1 MKTSILRLATSLVL
15 VLALAV
21 AYSASYTDTAEAK
34 GPPNKEKGG
43 PIYSGT
49 KFAI

>member
-1 MKTSILRLATSLVL
+1 MKNTILRLTTSLIL

-43 PIYSGT
+43 PNL
-49 KFAI
+49 FWD

>member
-1 MKTSILRLATSLVL
+1 MKNTILRLADSLVL

-43 PIYSGT
+43 PNL
-49 KFAI
+49 FWD

>member
-1 MKTSILRLATSLVL
+1 MKTSSLRLAASMVL

-34 GPPNKEKGG
+34 GPPVEEKGG
-43 PIYSGT
+43 PNLFWY
-49 KFAI
+49 

>member
-1 MKTSILRLATSLVL
+1 MKSTILRLTASLIL
-15 VLALAV
+15 VLAFSV

-43 PIYSGT
+43 PNL
-49 KFAI
+49 FWD

>member
-1 MKTSILRLATSLVL
+1 MKSTILRLTASLIL

-43 PIYSGT
+43 PNL
-49 KFAI
+49 FWD

>member
-1 MKTSILRLATSLVL
+1 MKGTILRITASLVL

-43 PIYSGT
+43 PNL
-49 KFAI
+49 FWD

>member
-1 MKTSILRLATSLVL
+1 MKNTILRLTASLVL

-34 GPPNKEKGG
+34 GPPDKEKGG
-43 PIYSGT
+43 PNL
-49 KFAI
+49 FWD